1 MSARSRQRRRRTSR
15 KRNPFLG
22 TLLVLGSILAA
33 GVLGGG
39 LWLISVYNSAPS
51 IASLRPITKGA
62 VSKVYAAD
70 GSLIGVIHSDKIRQP
85 IGSAQIPQDLKD
97 ATVAIEDK
105 RFYSHG
111 GIDPSAIIRAGWED
125 LVAGGK
131 PVEGG
136 STITQQLV
144 RNLYIRDPED
154 TLKRKIIEARLA
166 NEEEDQH
173 SKDEILTRYLNTASY
188 GTNEGATAIG
198 VEAAAETY
206 YSEHARDLTLPEAAM
221 IAGLPQAPSEYNPL
235 LNPRAALARRNE
247 VLQAMEHQGYITA
260 SEYQDAIGEDL
271 GLNPGHKYSRV
282 REPYIF
288 DLVKQE
294 LQDRYGVNTV
304 QNGGLKVYTTI
315 QPRLQEAAQNAVDSC
330 SVCYSGGGPASALAS
345 VDPSNGEI
353 VALASTQR
361 YSLTSQ
367 FNLAAHAQRQPGSS
381 FKVYDLTTAIKQGI
395 DPDSTYY
402 DGSSPVTLET
412 PGGSPWTVHNAEPGG
427 GTMALTQATWDSVN
441 VIFAKL
447 GLDVGP
453 ANIAK
458 TAYQMGITSP
468 LGIKGSREIPCKL
481 GPNCFIPPADA
492 IGGLSVGV
500 TPLEQANAFATLAN
514 GGVHHDATAI
524 DKVVFPGGKVD
535 EPSAGEGKRA
545 LTPGQAYEVTK
556 VLEGVITSGTGAGYT
571 SIGCESAAGKTGTS
585 EDLSD
590 AWFVG
595 YTPLYSTAVWTGHPL
610 SRDYTGFGGPTSGPI
625 WRSFMEAAQG
635 SDCAD
640 FEVPSSLPDLT
651 SFHGEHTAS
660 SSSSCSTSSSSYD
673 SSYSCSSY
681 SSPSYSYG
689 GGGSSSDS
697 SDSNDDAYAPGVDQK
712 PAPSPEPKPTP
723 APAPPASPPD
733 SGGTGIAP

>member
-1 MSARSRQRRRRTSR
+1 MLA
-15 KRNPFLG
+15 LG
-22 TLLVLGSILAA
+22 LPLAVIGIGVIAA
-33 GVLGGG
+33 GA
-39 LWLISVYNSAPS
+39 WLISIYNSAPS
-51 IASLRPITKGA
+51 LASLRPITKGA

-85 IGSAQIPQDLKD
+85 IASSQIPQDLKD
-97 ATVAIEDK
+97 ATVAIEDR

-125 LVAGGK
+125 LTAGGK

-144 RNLYIRDPED
+144 RNLYIADPED
-154 TLKRKIIEARLA
+154 TLKRKIIEAHLA
-166 NEEEDQH
+166 NDEEDRH
-173 SKDEILTRYLNTASY
+173 SKDWILTQYLNTASY

-206 YSEHARDLTLPEAAM
+206 YSKHARDLTLPEAAM
-221 IAGLPQAPSEYNPL
+221 IAGLPQAPSQYNPL

-247 VLQAMEHQGYITA
+247 VLQAMEHQGKI
-260 SEYQDAIGEDL
+260 SSGEYQDAIGQDL
-271 GLNPGHKYSRV
+271 GLDPGHQYSRI

-361 YSLTSQ
+361 YSENSQ
-367 FNLAAHAQRQPGSS
+367 FNFAAHAQRQPGSS
-381 FKVYDLTTAIKQGI
+381 FKVYDLTTAIRQGI

-402 DGSSPVTLET
+402 DGSSPKTLEI
-412 PGGSPWTVHNAEPGG
+412 PGGSSWTVNNAEEGG
-427 GTMALTQATWDSVN
+427 GTMALTQATVDSVN
-441 VIFAKL
+441 VVFAQL

-468 LGIKGSREIPCKL
+468 LGVKGSRDIPCKV
-481 GPNCFIPPADA
+481 GPHCFIPPADA

-500 TPLEQANAFATLAN
+500 TPLEQADAYATLAN
-514 GGVHHDATAI
+514 GGVHHDPTAI
-524 DKVVFPGGKVD
+524 DRVVFPGGKVN
-535 EPSAGEGKRA
+535 EPSAQEGKRV

-556 VLEGVITSGTGAGYT
+556 ILEGVITSGTGAGYT
-571 SIGCESAAGKTGTS
+571 SIGCASEAGKTGTS
-585 EDLSD
+585 EGLSD

-595 YTPLYSTAVWTGHPL
+595 YTPMYSTAVWTGHPL

-625 WRSFMEAAQG
+625 WRSYMEAAQG
-635 SDCAD
+635 GECPD
-640 FEVPSSLPDLT
+640 FDVPSSLPELT
-651 SFHGEHTAS
+651 SFHGKHTAGGRS
-660 SSSSCSTSSSSYD
+660 D
-673 SSYSCSSY
+673 SSYGTSTST
-681 SSPSYSYG
+681 SPTTTY
-689 GGGSSSDS
+689 
-697 SDSNDDAYAPGVDQK
+697 P
-712 PAPSPEPKPTP
+712 
-723 APAPPASPPD
+723 
-733 SGGTGIAP
+733 